1 MGNLNDQVA
10 IITGAASGMG
20 REIALLYGREGAKV
34 VVSDLK
40 YDTSKA
46 VAEQIELEG
55 GSAIA
60 IVADVSKEEDVSRLI
75 EETLK
80 VYGTIDILVNNAGIM
95 DNFEPVEA
103 VTDEEWERVM
113 GVNAFGPLR
122 TIRKTMP
129 IFKEK
134 KRGIIIN
141 IASVGGLQG
150 SRAGVVYTAS
160 KHALIGITKN
170 IGYQYAGLGIRCNA
184 IAPGAVKTN
193 IGSSITSPH
202 PFGSERA
209 MSGMS
214 INPRAGEPEE
224 IARIALFL
232 ASDESSFVNGSVI
245 VADSGWTAY

>member
-46 VAEQIELEG
+46 VADQIELKG
-55 GSAIA
+55 GIAFAIA
-60 IVADVSKEEDVSRLI
+60 ADVSKEEDVIRLI
-75 EETLK
+75 EETIK
-80 VYGTIDILVNNAGIM
+80 TYGTIDILVNNAGIM

-122 TIRKTMP
+122 TIRKVMP
-129 IFKEK
+129 VFKEK
-134 KRGIIIN
+134 NRGVIIN
-141 IASVGGLQG
+141 IASIGGLQG

-160 KHALIGITKN
+160 KHALVGITKN

-193 IGSSITSPH
+193 IGASITNPH

-232 ASDESSFVNGSVI
+232 ASDESSFINGTVI
-245 VADSGWTAY
+245 VADLGWTAY